1 STNIKTA
8 ITSFAHPKTVNIR
21 QFHITFKQYYL
32 YQDESWDPKGGPIFF
47 YAGNEGPIEGFW
59 TATGFV
65 HEIAPQFGAFVVF
78 PEHRFYG
85 KSLPFGADSFKPPYL
100 GLLTIEQ
107 AMADFAVF
115 LTALKEQLNVTQ
127 SKVIAFGGSYGGM
140 LAAYMR
146 FKYPNIIDGCLAS
159 SAPIHMQDINSP
171 RDFFFQHVTQNFR
184 DINEKCYDSVKMAFQ
199 KMNNLSASGP
209 SGLRV
214 ISEEF
219 KLCTA
224 LEDDK
229 SYQHLLG
236 WIRSAFTV
244 MAVLNYPYP
253 TGFMGNLPGFPVK
266 VGCEFIMNSTSLLE
280 GLANAAGVFYNNS
293 LQCYDIYSE
302 FIECSDP
309 SGCGSG
315 PDAIAW
321 DYQACTE
328 LLSPRGSNSVT
339 DMFPVLP
346 WNPELRA
353 AYCQKKYGITPR
365 DNWTAV
371 QFWGQNIKS
380 ASNII
385 FSNGN
390 LDPWMGGGVNED
402 LSESLV
408 SVAVIGGAHHLDL
421 RSSNQLDPPGVVL
434 AREKEKAILR
444 QWLS

>member
-1 STNIKTA
+1 
-8 ITSFAHPKTVNIR
+8 
-21 QFHITFKQYYL
+21 
-32 YQDESWDPKGGPIFF
+32 
-47 YAGNEGPIEGFW
+47 
-59 TATGFV
+59 
-65 HEIAPQFGAFVVF
+65 
-78 PEHRFYG
+78 
-85 KSLPFGADSFKPPYL
+85 
-100 GLLTIEQ
+100 
-107 AMADFAVF
+107 
-115 LTALKEQLNVTQ
+115 
-127 SKVIAFGGSYGGM
+127 
-140 LAAYMR
+140 
-146 FKYPNIIDGCLAS
+146 
-159 SAPIHMQDINSP
+159 
-171 RDFFFQHVTQNFR
+171 
-184 DINEKCYDSVKMAFQ
+184 
-199 KMNNLSASGP
+199 
-209 SGLRV
+209 
-214 ISEEF
+214 
-219 KLCTA
+219 
-224 LEDDK
+224 
-229 SYQHLLG
+229 
-236 WIRSAFTV
+236 
-244 MAVLNYPYP
+244 
-253 TGFMGNLPGFPVK
+253 
-266 VGCEFIMNSTSLLE
+266 MNSTSLLE

-309 SGCGSG
+309 SGCGTG

-339 DMFPVLP
+339 DMFPILP

-402 LSESLV
+402 LSESLL
-408 SVAVIGGAHHLDL
+408 SVTVIGGAHHLDL